1 LQGVKSSPRWGK
13 WLDEPVDKTEKCY
26 ELNELIVLHGNAR
39 DALNV
44 TLAKLRQAQSE
55 IAVLKEAAQQSV
67 QADVCLCDVPDWQVG
82 LLSGIRHEF
91 CGTCGKR
98 R

>member
-1 LQGVKSSPRWGK
+1 MSV
-13 WLDEPVDKTEKCY
+13 TE
-26 ELNELIVLHGNAR
+26 ELNKLIAEHGSER

-67 QADVCLCDVPDWQVG
+67 QSDGAGVCPLCGDKLFCAMCGEHVCL
-82 LLSGIRHEF
+82 
-91 CGTCGKR
+91 
-98 R
+98 

>member
-1 LQGVKSSPRWGK
+1 MNV
-13 WLDEPVDKTEKCY
+13 TE
-26 ELNELIVLHGNAR
+26 ELNQLIAEHGNER

-67 QADVCLCDVPDWQVG
+67 QSDGDDIEALGRQARMIADQQAGNRSG
-82 LLSGIRHEF
+82 LRP
-91 CGTCGKR
+91 R

>member
-1 LQGVKSSPRWGK
+1 MSVT
-13 WLDEPVDKTEKCY
+13 D
-26 ELNELIVLHGNAR
+26 ELNELIALHGNCR

-67 QADVCLCDVPDWQVG
+67 QADVLASWGNLGNCTICGLAWRECGCLAH
-82 LLSGIRHEF
+82 R
-91 CGTCGKR
+91 
-98 R
+98 